1 MFGITIMEVSLALTV
16 LMFIALVINAMVLG
30 KALEL
35 IDDIHESMNMFLHG
49 IIAIES
55 VDKMSK
61 EAQNEVKKLFEDE
74 WP

>member
-1 MFGITIMEVSLALTV
+1 
-16 LMFIALVINAMVLG
+16 
-30 KALEL
+30 
-35 IDDIHESMNMFLHG
+35 MFLHG

>member
-1 MFGITIMEVSLALTV
+1 MFGITILEVTLALTI
-16 LMFIALVINAMVLG
+16 LMFIALVVNAMVLS

-35 IDDIHESMNMFLHG
+35 IDEIYESMNMFLHG

>member
-1 MFGITIMEVSLALTV
+1 MFGITIMQVTLALTV
-16 LMFIALVINAMVLG
+16 LMFIALVVNAMVLS

-49 IIAIES
+49 IVAIES
-55 VDKMSK
+55 MDKMSK
-61 EAQNEVKKLFEDE
+61 LAQDEVKKLFEDE

>member
-1 MFGITIMEVSLALTV
+1 MFGITILEVTLALTI
-16 LMFIALVINAMVLG
+16 LMFIALVVNAMVLS

-35 IDDIHESMNMFLHG
+35 IDDIHENMNMFLHG

-55 VDKMSK
+55 MDKMSK
-61 EAQNEVKKLFEDE
+61 TAQSEVKKLFEDE

>member
-49 IIAIES
+49 IVAIES
-55 VDKMSK
+55 VNKMS
-61 EAQNEVKKLFEDE
+61 ELAQDEVKKLFEDE

>member
-1 MFGITIMEVSLALTV
+1 MFGITVMEVTLALTV
-16 LMFIALVINAMVLG
+16 LMFIALVVNAMVLS

-49 IIAIES
+49 IVAIES
-55 VDKMSK
+55 MDKMSK
-61 EAQNEVKKLFEDE
+61 LAQDEVKKLFEDE

>member
-1 MFGITIMEVSLALTV
+1 MFGITILEVTLALTI
-16 LMFIALVINAMVLG
+16 LMFIALVVIAMVLG

-35 IDDIHESMNMFLHG
+35 IDEIYESMNMFLHG
-49 IIAIES
+49 IIALES

>member
-1 MFGITIMEVSLALTV
+1 MFGITIMEVSLALTI

-49 IIAIES
+49 IVAIES
-55 VDKMSK
+55 VNKMS
-61 EAQNEVKKLFEDE
+61 ELAQDEVKKLFEDE

>member
-49 IIAIES
+49 IVAIES
-55 VDKMSK
+55 MDKMSK
-61 EAQNEVKKLFEDE
+61 LAQDEVKKLFEDE